1 MNTESS
7 AHVKRVRHG
16 GPLTDRPDGRG
27 WYDYGGHG
35 PTVVLL
41 HGFLGSGR
49 YWDRLAPLLAA
60 DGFRV
65 VAVDLLGFGAAP
77 KPRDSAYGYKEH
89 VKHVEMMLRR
99 HGIPDDIPLIMAG
112 HSMGALIAK
121 RFALTYPARVSR
133 LVLMHPPLYDGPEQ
147 ARSTLRR
154 TGRTYRFLLD
164 SRYRNLLWPAL
175 RLMAAGKL
183 RHQRW
188 SREGSLVNVIERA
201 EAFTDLARLNQPA
214 LLIVGTSDRPEYQ
227 RNLAAHNLPTNV
239 RLELIASGHHSPRR
253 QATQLSRLITGFLKS
268 SKTV

>member
-1 MNTESS
+1 M
-7 AHVKRVRHG
+7 RHSG
-16 GPLTDRPDGRG
+16 SDDRG
-27 WYDYGGHG
+27 WRDYGGHG
-35 PTVVLL
+35 PVIVLL
-41 HGFLGSGR
+41 HGFLGSMR
-49 YWDRLAPLLAA
+49 YWDRLAPLLVAA
-60 DGFRV
+60 GFRV
-65 VAVDLLGFGAAP
+65 VALDLLGFGAAP
-77 KPRDSAYGYKEH
+77 KPRDSAYGYEEH
-89 VKHVEMMLRR
+89 IAHIADMLRR
-99 HGIPDDIPLIMAG
+99 HGIGDHKPLVMAG

-121 RFALTYPARVSR
+121 RFALAHPARVSR

-154 TGRTYRFLLD
+154 TSFAYRFLLD

-227 RNLAAHNLPTNV
+227 RNLAAHDLPTNV
-239 RLELIASGHHSPRR
+239 RLELIAGGHHSPRR
-253 QATQLSRLITGFLKS
+253 QVTQLGRLITGFLKP
-268 SKTV
+268 SKAA